1 MDTEDP
7 LRLWQHIHGAT
18 THFPIALVFVA
29 AAFDTGAL
37 LFKKPSWRTVGYWT
51 LIAAFVMLLPAM
63 ASGLYGIYLDA
74 TGKATYAAEG
84 YNHVRTIKW
93 HRNMS
98 FFATGFLAIPAIWR
112 TMKREG
118 SAVPLL
124 DDRDTRPETVRHIV
138 CLLLTLIGAA
148 FIAVVGYNGAY
159 IPRGY

>member
-7 LRLWQHIHGAT
+7 LRLWQHLHGAT

-37 LFKKPSWRTVGYWT
+37 LFKKSNWRTVGYWT
-51 LIAAFVMLLPAM
+51 LIAAVIMLLPAM

-74 TGKATYAAEG
+74 NGKATYAAEG
-84 YNHVRTIKW
+84 YNHARTVLW

-98 FFATGFLAIPAIWR
+98 FFATGFLAIPATWR
-112 TMKREG
+112 TAKRDELPN
-118 SAVPLL
+118 AA
-124 DDRDTRPETVRHIV
+124 RIV
-138 CLLLTLIGAA
+138 CLLLLLIGAG
-148 FIAVVGYNGAY
+148 FIAVVGYHGGY